1 MHEKTITVTID
12 ERGNSTL
19 DLEGFAGHGCEKVSD
34 DFRGGD
40 VVKAERK
47 KPRDSPR
54 LACPGSAPLGLARPQ
69 VSLKGIRPGWVMLSQ
84 DTTVEFFSDDRT
96 IRESKSNFVVELP
109 FVGSLRVEGQRNAA
123 VPCFFFR
130 WVALDL

>member
-1 MHEKTITVTID
+1 M
-12 ERGNSTL
+12 
-19 DLEGFAGHGCEKVSD
+19 
-34 DFRGGD
+34 
-40 VVKAERK
+40 KAVELK
-47 KPRDSPR
+47 SRDSPS

-109 FVGSLRVEGQRNAA
+109 LVGSLRVESQRNAA
-123 VPCFFFR
+123 VRGFFFR